1 MTDFALWLRANGCG
15 ENTIRDR
22 CEHLGVFIRSH
33 PTFPAVN
40 PMHVTAWLGREGY
53 APATRA
59 TYFGHLHSYFDFAI
73 ENDILTVNPMGRM
86 RRPKVPKGKP
96 RPLTAEQVDQV
107 MAAAPNAN
115 MRAWL
120 TLGLYAGLRAHEIA
134 KIRGEDINEDTIYVL
149 GKGGSRKEIPTH
161 PRVWALAQERPRVG
175 WLFPSRS
182 SVGHVTS
189 LSVSTLTTRL
199 FSS

>member
-1 MTDFALWLRANGCG
+1 MFAFLRGYFSDDLAIDLGTAN
-15 ENTIRDR
+15 
-22 CEHLGVFIRSH
+22 
-33 PTFPAVN
+33 
-40 PMHVTAWLGREGY
+40 
-53 APATRA
+53 
-59 TYFGHLHSYFDFAI
+59 
-73 ENDILTVNPMGRM
+73 
-86 RRPKVPKGKP
+86 
-96 RPLTAEQVDQV
+96 
-107 MAAAPNAN
+107 
-115 MRAWL
+115 
-120 TLGLYAGLRAHEIA
+120 TL
-134 KIRGEDINEDTIYVL
+134 IYVL